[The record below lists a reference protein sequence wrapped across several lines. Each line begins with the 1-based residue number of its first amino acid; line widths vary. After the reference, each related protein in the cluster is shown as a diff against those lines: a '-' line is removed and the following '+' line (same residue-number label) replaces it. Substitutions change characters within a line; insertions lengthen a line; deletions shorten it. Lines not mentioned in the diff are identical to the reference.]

1 MNITRILLPIAIL
14 FSVFTT
20 ASGQFGAS
28 AHYLSGQADN
38 WEWDPVFSSQ
48 DRLELMGSGWQAGID
63 YWFRLKNT
71 RIEFLPT
78 LAVSQQTQT
87 TGQSPFTL
95 ETEVQGV
102 HFLFNTNIYFMD
114 LSGDCDCPTFSK
126 EGPTLQKGLFLQ
138 LSPGYSLF
146 DFELTDNESGQTYE
160 ANDGAFSIGAGLG
173 FDLGLSD
180 FFTFT
185 PMAGLRYYPA
195 VNWETLKG
203 ENGIIFPTEVEA
215 ESSLIQYQIGVRLGF
230 RLDN

>member
-1 MNITRILLPIAIL
+1 MKATRVFLSIGILVFILP
-14 FSVFTT
+14 T
-20 ASGQFGAS
+20 AFGQFGAS
-28 AHYLSGQADN
+28 AHLLSGQADN
-38 WEWDPVFSSQ
+38 WEWTPPISSQ
-48 DRLELMGSGWQAGID
+48 DRIELVGSGWQGGID

-78 LAVSQQTQT
+78 LAVSQQSQT

-95 ETEVQGV
+95 ESQIQGV
-102 HFLFNTNIYFMD
+102 HFFFNTNIYFMD

-185 PMAGLRYYPA
+185 PMAGLRYYPS
-195 VNWETLKG
+195 VTWETLNG
-203 ENGIIFPTEVEA
+203 ESGIIFPSEVEA
-215 ESSLIQYQIGVRLGF
+215 ESNLIQYHVGLRLGF